1 MSLLVYVQLKCS
13 FLNEIARAILFHIE
27 RTYTIDIYRAIH
39 LVAFIFSLYFIQNS
53 HIYFVYNH
61 TYTVLNL
68 LKWHT
73 PARRHALH

>member
-39 LVAFIFSLYFIQNS
+39 LVGFIFSLYFIQNS
-53 HIYFVYNH
+53 HIYILYI
-61 TYTVLNL
+61 YCIIY
-68 LKWHT
+68 
-73 PARRHALH
+73 